1 MKETI
6 KKLREQNNYSQSA
19 LAELLHISRQMYVK
33 YENGEVDPPVKII
46 MKLCSLYK
54 VSYDFIIDNKLSKI
68 KSSNIHSEVTYDNNI
83 GTLEIA
89 SPVPA
94 YGSSVGYKN
103 KSTWSFEM
111 VVEALRKIP
120 EEQFSSILAFIN
132 FLSMQNQEIKATKP
146 SAISNKRKSKENFF
160 NLAGKINLDQDEL
173 TEFREKS
180 LI

>member
-46 MKLCSLYK
+46 MKLCSIYK
-54 VSYDFIIDNKLSKI
+54 VSYDFIIDNKLLDIQSTER
-68 KSSNIHSEVTYDNNI
+68 NDEVSYENNI
-83 GTLEIA
+83 YSLNIA
-89 SPVPA
+89 SPAPG
-94 YGSSVGYKN
+94 YGKSVSYKN

-120 EEQFSSILAFIN
+120 EEQFSSVLAFIN
-132 FLSMQNQEIKATKP
+132 FLNMQNQEMKITKTP
-146 SAISNKRKSKENFF
+146 VKVDEKKSKENFF
-160 NLAGKINLDQDEL
+160 NLAGKIDLNQDEL
-173 TEFREKS
+173 TKFREKS

>member
-46 MKLCSLYK
+46 MKLCSIYK
-54 VSYDFIIDNKLSKI
+54 VSYDFIIDNKLLDIQSTER
-68 KSSNIHSEVTYDNNI
+68 NDEVSYENNI
-83 GTLEIA
+83 YSLNIA
-89 SPVPA
+89 SPAPP
-94 YGSSVGYKN
+94 YGSSVSYKN

-132 FLSMQNQEIKATKP
+132 FLNMQNQEMKTTKTP
-146 SAISNKRKSKENFF
+146 VKVDEKKSKENFF
-160 NLAGKINLDQDEL
+160 NLAGKIDLNQDEL
-173 TEFREKS
+173 TKFREKS

>member
-46 MKLCSLYK
+46 MKLCSIYK
-54 VSYDFIIDNKLSKI
+54 VSYDFIIDNKLLDIQSTEK
-68 KSSNIHSEVTYDNNI
+68 NDEVSYDNNI
-83 GTLEIA
+83 YTLKIA
-89 SPVPA
+89 SPASP
-94 YGSSVGYKN
+94 YGSSVSYKN

-132 FLSMQNQEIKATKP
+132 FLNMQNQEIKTVKP
-146 SAISNKRKSKENFF
+146 SVISNKEKSKETFF
-160 NLAGKINLDQDEL
+160 NLAGKIDLDQDEL
-173 TEFREKS
+173 TKFREKS

>member
-46 MKLCSLYK
+46 MKLCSIYK

-68 KSSNIHSEVTYDNNI
+68 KSSNINSEVSYDNNI
-83 GTLEIA
+83 CTLKIA
-89 SPVPA
+89 SPAPA
-94 YGSSVGYKN
+94 YGSPVSYKN

-111 VVEALRKIP
+111 VVEALRKLP

-132 FLSMQNQEIKATKP
+132 FLNMQNQEIKATKL
-146 SAISNKRKSKENFF
+146 SVISNERKSKENFF
-160 NLAGKINLDQDEL
+160 NLAGKIDLNQDEL